1 MNPSVK
7 TLCKHCNIQQESSAE
22 GMPARRVAC
31 RSDLPHCGMTP
42 LAHSLDSTSV
52 SNSVGSDLIKT
63 PSGSGAVQIQ
73 VRPHKSLKFDCLGL
87 PQHQNLTEVL
97 LNL

>member
-7 TLCKHCNIQQESSAE
+7 TLGKQCNIQQESNAE
-22 GMPARRVAC
+22 GMPTSRVTEGIC
-31 RSDLPHCGMTP
+31 PGVTP
-42 LAHSLDSTSV
+42 VAQPLDSTDISSGV
-52 SNSVGSDLIKT
+52 SSGLIKT

-73 VRPHKSLKFDCLGL
+73 VRPPKSLKFDCLGL
-87 PQHQNLTEVL
+87 QQHQNLMEVL